1 MMTATINILVVGDD
15 EEACM
20 FVTNILSAKDWR
32 TDQAWIGSKAL
43 ELARSNAYDAVV
55 FDYRKPGM
63 DGAEICRLI
72 REAQPTAR
80 HVFMTG
86 TANVET
92 VHQAVQ
98 AGADRVLAK
107 PVDPTELI
115 HILED
120 QPLVS
125 A

>member
-1 MMTATINILVVGDD
+1 MTQTINILVVADD
-15 EEACM
+15 EEAC
-20 FVTNILSAKDWR
+20 TYLTKILSAKDWR

-55 FDYRKPGM
+55 FDYRKPGL
-63 DGAEICRLI
+63 DGAQICRLV
-72 REAQPTAR
+72 REAQPDAR

-86 TANVET
+86 AADVET
-92 VHQAVQ
+92 VFHAVQ

-107 PVDPTELI
+107 PIDPTELV
-115 HILED
+115 HILEG
-120 QPLVS
+120 QEVES

>member
-1 MMTATINILVVGDD
+1 MTATINILVVADD
-15 EEACM
+15 EEAC
-20 FVTNILSAKDWR
+20 TYLAKILSAKPWR

-43 ELARSNAYDAVV
+43 EFARSNTYDAVV
-55 FDYRKPGM
+55 FDYRKPGL
-63 DGAEICRLI
+63 DGAEVCRRV
-72 REAQPTAR
+72 REAQPNAR
-80 HVFMTG
+80 HVFITG

-107 PVDPTELI
+107 PVDPTELVRV
-115 HILED
+115 LEAED
-120 QPLVS
+120 INS

>member
-1 MMTATINILVVGDD
+1 MTATVNILVVGDD
-15 EEACM
+15 EETCVYLAK
-20 FVTNILSAKDWR
+20 ILSVKDWR
-32 TDQAWIGSKAL
+32 TDQAWVGSKAL

-55 FDYRKPGM
+55 FDYRRPGL
-63 DGAEICRLI
+63 DGAEVCRRI
-72 REAQPTAR
+72 REAQRGAR

-86 TANVET
+86 TTNVET
-92 VHQAVQ
+92 VYQAVQ

-115 HILED
+115 HILEG
-120 QPLVS
+120 QEVET

>member
-1 MMTATINILVVGDD
+1 MMTATINILVVADD
-15 EEACM
+15 EETCM
-20 FVTNILSAKDWR
+20 FVTTILSAKGWR

-43 ELARSNAYDAVV
+43 ELARSNTYDAVV
-55 FDYRKPGM
+55 FDYRNPGM
-63 DGAEICRLI
+63 DGADICRLI
-72 REAQPTAR
+72 REAQPAAR

-107 PVDPTELI
+107 PVDPMELI
-115 HILED
+115 HILEG
-120 QPLVS
+120 QSLVS